1 MPVVVERLSQ
11 LSAFDDALG
20 RAWESLPLPSPMQSF
35 AWLRTW
41 AESFVTRGVELAIL
55 VVRRDEEVVGIAPW
69 YISKTALGAR
79 AVRFLGDGLI
89 CSDHAAV
96 LAKAGCEA
104 MVVAALAEWL
114 RRNVGRTWDV
124 LHFES
129 VDVGPSLVRDI
140 VARLSGSGC
149 GTLETPRPAC
159 WIVEL
164 PDTVEQYYAELSKNH
179 RKRCRRWWK
188 EYFASGR
195 ARTQVWSCERI
206 GEGWTELDRLNRARR
221 DALGD
226 RSAFLDPAFQRFHR
240 RVLPQATAAGAAELR
255 SLFVDERP
263 CALEYLLKQGTTL
276 YCYQSGME
284 SIAECDGV
292 GNLSLLAMFV
302 RAIKEGYRRVDF
314 LRGDE
319 AYKQHWNATRHPCT
333 DLYLASS
340 TLAGRTDALRRRALA
355 WARNWRNPG
364 SHSPEMQ
371 VPCAGE

>member
-1 MPVVVERLSQ
+1 MPVVVERLSR
-11 LSAFDDALG
+11 LSAFDDALR

-41 AESFVTRGVELAIL
+41 AESFVTRGLELSVL
-55 VVRRDEEVVGIAPW
+55 VVRCDDELVGIAPW
-69 YISKTALGAR
+69 YVSRTMLGAR
-79 AVRFLGDGLI
+79 ALRFLGDGLV

-96 LAKAGCEA
+96 LAKPGSEA
-104 MVVAALAEWL
+104 TVVAALTEWL

-129 VDVGPSLVRDI
+129 LDVGPSLVRDI
-140 VARLSGSGC
+140 VAQLSDSSV
-149 GTLETPRPAC
+149 GTLEKQRPAC

-195 ARTQVWSCERI
+195 ARVQVCSGDRLD
-206 GEGWTELDRLNRARR
+206 EGWTELDRLNRARR

-240 RVLPQATAAGAAELR
+240 RVLPQAATAGAAELR
-255 SLFVDERP
+255 SLTVDGRP

-276 YCYQSGME
+276 FCYQSGME
-284 SIAECDGV
+284 TIADCDGV

-302 RAIKEGYRRVDF
+302 GAIEEGYRRVDF

-319 AYKQHWNATRHPCT
+319 DYKQHWNATRHPCT

-340 TLAGRTDALRRRALA
+340 TLAGRADALRRRALA
-355 WARNWRNPG
+355 WARNLRDTGAVSFENKAACTP
-364 SHSPEMQ
+364 
-371 VPCAGE
+371 